1 MGVFKPQHPAI
12 LPTPDAFMKGCIEI
26 GSDII
31 YCVPAFVEVRDFN
44 RVALLLIKIFVVL
57 VWLSQVCGL
66 YEDDYWL
73 GTHCE
78 VNHSSDLYRALDI
91 WRRATL

>member
-31 YCVPAFVEVRDFN
+31 YCVPAFVEVRNFN
-44 RVALLLIKIFVVL
+44 RVALSLIKVL
-57 VWLSQVCGL
+57 YSTGL
-66 YEDDYWL
+66 ASPSMW
-73 GTHCE
+73 
-78 VNHSSDLYRALDI
+78 I
-91 WRRATL
+91 I